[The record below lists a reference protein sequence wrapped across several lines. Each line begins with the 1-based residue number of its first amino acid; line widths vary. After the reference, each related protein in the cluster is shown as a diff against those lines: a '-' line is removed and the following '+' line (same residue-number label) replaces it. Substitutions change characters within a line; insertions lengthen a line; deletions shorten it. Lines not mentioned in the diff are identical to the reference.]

1 MEIRKC
7 PILDDTHFKLYKVSK
22 RLSPEINLE
31 PQNDFL
37 TKLTKIHPQGKKL
50 VQVQLNVFL
59 CIIVQNRD
67 VISETE
73 NEDLLPKMLGLGWGE
88 SAKLSALS
96 PTHTIQVV

>member
-1 MEIRKC
+1 MVNCRYIK
-7 PILDDTHFKLYKVSK
+7 
-22 RLSPEINLE
+22 
-31 PQNDFL
+31 
-37 TKLTKIHPQGKKL
+37 
-50 VQVQLNVFL
+50 LNVFL

-67 VISETE
+67 VISGTE

>member
-1 MEIRKC
+1 MLYEKEGNCFIRCQKG
-7 PILDDTHFKLYKVSK
+7 LLYGSIKIRNRGTKSLSSKVNRNWPK
-22 RLSPEINLE
+22 YIVNCRYLK
-31 PQNDFL
+31 Q
-37 TKLTKIHPQGKKL
+37 
-50 VQVQLNVFL
+50 NVFL

-67 VISETE
+67 VISGTE

>member
-1 MEIRKC
+1 M
-7 PILDDTHFKLYKVSK
+7 
-22 RLSPEINLE
+22 
-31 PQNDFL
+31 
-37 TKLTKIHPQGKKL
+37 
-50 VQVQLNVFL
+50 
-59 CIIVQNRD
+59 QNRD